1 MEATN
6 MTQALRARKDKHAR
20 AQGDLILRNHVVM
33 IDSAQAVFEFVSK
46 LDSRFFR
53 VLYRCLD
60 GQVRDI
66 IGRQGVYNSRQ
77 DGEVQGIGH
86 SMRDAARLNLSFWTG
101 THGGKVNTG
110 TGKGY
115 RTLRAE
121 GILVLRVKD
130 DNGQDTDIV
139 TGAGLAALQR
149 AALA

>member
-6 MTQALRARKDKHAR
+6 ITQTLGARKDAHAR
-20 AQGDLILRNHVVM
+20 AQGDLILRNHVVV

-46 LDSRFFR
+46 LDGRFFR
-53 VLYRCLD
+53 IVYRCLD
-60 GQVRDI
+60 GQIRDMT
-66 IGRQGVYNSRQ
+66 GRQGVWNSRQ

-86 SMRDAARLNLSFWTG
+86 SMRDAARLNLSFWTA
-101 THGGKVNTG
+101 TFGGKVNTG

-115 RTLRAE
+115 RTIRAE
-121 GILVLRVKD
+121 GILLLRIKD
-130 DNGQDTDIV
+130 DNGQDTDIL